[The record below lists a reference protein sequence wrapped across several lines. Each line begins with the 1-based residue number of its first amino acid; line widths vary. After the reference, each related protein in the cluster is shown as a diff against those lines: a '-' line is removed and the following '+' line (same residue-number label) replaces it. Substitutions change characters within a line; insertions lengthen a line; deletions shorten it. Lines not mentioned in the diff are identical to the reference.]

1 MLVRTL
7 LLAVPLVLMGA
18 GNEPQ
23 SSDSSSSSS
32 QATREKDDKT
42 SLPGPSGAKDQGGAG
57 ANTGTAGARE
67 ETAAGEKGDTT
78 SGAKSGRWDE
88 SGGKT
93 PREGAASAGP
103 PGAPDEAR
111 PPSGHAG
118 DSTVAGKLSQ
128 VSGGSITIQTGPG
141 TSQTLKLVPQ
151 TKITSGGKDAD
162 HTELKEGQQV
172 RASFM
177 EHGGEQVAVTVH
189 AASAASDEP
198 TGEKTHNPRNN
209 PQADQ
214 KK

>member
-7 LLAVPLVLMGA
+7 LLAIPLVLMGA
-18 GNEPQ
+18 GNDSQ

-42 SLPGPSGAKDQGGAG
+42 SLPGPSGAEDQGGAG

-67 ETAAGEKGDTT
+67 QTAAGEKGDTT

-93 PREGAASAGP
+93 PGEGGASAGP
-103 PGAPDEAR
+103 PRAPDEAR
-111 PPSGHAG
+111 PPGHAG

-128 VSGGSITIQTGPG
+128 VSSGSITIQTGPG
-141 TSQTLKLVPQ
+141 KSQTLKLVPQ

-172 RASFM
+172 RASYM

-209 PQADQ
+209 PATER